1 MTRATRDSGSQLGSM
16 SLSSQS
22 LVREQTRPV
31 ICKLFKPFGF
41 ELWLSLGTFGVVG
54 PGLLKIPSFSADA
67 DERLQALDRTLRSLH
82 DQITTAIKGVDLSFL
97 DEQLVDPMM
106 RQREQYRQIV
116 HVG

>member
-1 MTRATRDSGSQLGSM
+1 M
-16 SLSSQS
+16 
-22 LVREQTRPV
+22 
-31 ICKLFKPFGF
+31 
-41 ELWLSLGTFGVVG
+41 
-54 PGLLKIPSFSADA
+54 
-67 DERLQALDRTLRSLH
+67 QALDRTLRSLH